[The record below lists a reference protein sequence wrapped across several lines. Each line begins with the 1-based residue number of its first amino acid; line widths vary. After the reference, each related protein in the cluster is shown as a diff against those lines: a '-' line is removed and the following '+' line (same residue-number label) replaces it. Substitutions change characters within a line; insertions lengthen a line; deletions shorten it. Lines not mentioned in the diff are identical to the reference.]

1 MLDRRQF
8 IAAAAGGLLWAM
20 AGQTAAEARAGMKSR
35 VSLVRTS
42 DREAGLRKSL
52 DLLGA
57 NPVKGKK
64 VLLKPNFNTADPF
77 PASTHNETL
86 RRLIL
91 ELQRMGASGITIGER
106 SGPDDTEEV
115 LREKGIRALAGEL
128 GAEVVN
134 FEALPESGWVRVR
147 PAKSHWRD
155 GFLVARPVL
164 DAECVVST
172 CCLKTHRYGG
182 VFTMSLKLSVGVT
195 HKGNMAELH
204 SSPYQ
209 RLMIAEINQAYSPSL
224 IVVDGMEAFVDGG
237 PMRGELRRAEVLLAG
252 ADRVAVDAVGVAV
265 LKELGSN
272 DAIMKSR
279 IFGQEQI
286 ARAAELG
293 VGAAGPGDIEII
305 AGAGESESYA
315 RKLTGILGE
324 G

>member
-1 MLDRRQF
+1 MLDRREF
-8 IAAAAGGLLWAM
+8 MTAAAGGLLWAL
-20 AGQTAAEARAGMKSR
+20 ARRAVPEARGGMKSR
-35 VSLVRTS
+35 VSLVKTS
-42 DREAGLRKSL
+42 DRQKGIRKAI
-52 DLLGA
+52 DLLGT
-57 NPVKGKK
+57 NPVKGKR

-86 RRLIL
+86 RRLML
-91 ELQRMGASGITIGER
+91 ELQRMGAGGITIGER

-115 LREKGIRALAGEL
+115 LREKGIRSLAGQL

-134 FEALPESGWVRVR
+134 FEALPEAGWVRVR
-147 PAKSHWRD
+147 PARSHWRD

-164 DAECVVST
+164 EAECVVST

-182 VFTMSLKLSVGVT
+182 VFTMSLKLSVGIT
-195 HKGNMAELH
+195 HKRNMAELH

-209 RLMIAEINQAYSPSL
+209 RRMIAEINQAYSPSL
-224 IVVDGMEAFVDGG
+224 IVVDGIETFVDGG
-237 PMRGELRRAEVLLAG
+237 PMSGKLRKADVMLAG

-272 DAIMKSR
+272 SAIMGRR

-293 VGAAGPGDIEII
+293 LGAAGPEDIEIV
-305 AGAGESESYA
+305 AEGGESESYA
-315 RKLTGILGE
+315 RRLTDILGE